1 VAQTLNRRRHRSS
14 RQRGAELV
22 EFALVLP
29 LVLVLV
35 MGIFD
40 FGLAFQRYEVI
51 TNAARE
57 GARLGTLQQAY
68 DGSDIQDRV
77 HHYCRAAGLPTG
89 CSGADVE
96 FTSIVVGAATMPAV
110 QVTVNYPYQF
120 AFLGPAMRLIGGA
133 SFGTITL
140 RASSTMR
147 CEVACGD

>member
-1 VAQTLNRRRHRSS
+1 MHPPRRE
-14 RQRGAELV
+14 RGAELV

-57 GARLGTLQQAY
+57 GARLGTLQQGYGEA
-68 DGSDIQDRV
+68 DIRDRV
-77 HHYCRAAGLPTG
+77 FHYCEAAGLPGG
-89 CSGADVE
+89 CTSADVD
-96 FTSIVVGAATMPAV
+96 FVQLAVGSAAMPAV

-147 CEVACGD
+147 CEVACS